1 MQEVFTEMPRKTT
14 AQAKNTTK
22 ITLPP
27 PPPPI
32 QVPKPNLAMTKE
44 DKEAYICKE
53 LQQEQNFPQELPVKD
68 TISKL
73 GLMWPRTYSLHH
85 EAIPLLLSYAKQGCL
100 VDCGEDWDM
109 TKIMAM
115 LERGPHISAKD
126 PQAITQ
132 LQAETKEKVKNNYA
146 RVVRFSDIRSNIPNL
161 LKISPVTM
169 IPHKSK
175 AFCCI
180 LDLSFELKVK
190 NGIIP
195 SVNSTTNKLAKPE
208 GMVQLGM
215 AVKRLATT
223 MADHFDL
230 ENPFIFSKL
239 DIKDGFWRMAVS
251 NEDAWNFCYVLPTHD
266 KIESINN
273 IELVVPNSLQMGW
286 CESPPFFCASTE
298 TARDVIATLIA
309 GDSLP
314 QHKFEHI
321 MLRDHLE
328 ANQGTPENDEPGNTT
343 TLVEVFVDD
352 FITATNNQSTKHLTH
367 VSRAMLHG
375 VHSIFPPPAITNHPG
390 EDPISQKKLANGEGA
405 LCTTKE
411 ILGWEVDGEAF
422 TIKLPTKKS
431 DTICT
436 TIRSILK
443 QQKISLNKFQQIAG
457 KLQHASFGM
466 TGGKGLFSPLQRAL
480 IGNPPFV
487 HLTPALKQT
496 LSYWRNIVRQ
506 IAKQPTSVLQLVME
520 LPSFIGYSDACKLGA
535 GGTWVSGMKH
545 INPFLWQVPW
555 PQDIKN
561 DMVSDDNP
569 KGHITINDLE
579 LAGLVLNWLALE
591 CTNIPL
597 KYEHVGTF
605 CDNTSA
611 VSWAYKMRSSASK
624 AAGQLLRILSLR
636 IHSKAASSI
645 TPLSIAGEDNDMA
658 DIISRAFKN
667 GKYFEAEHD
676 LFTYFNSHFPLPQ
689 NASWQE
695 CRIPNK
701 WISRVIACLRGEQ
714 LPMAWLQRLPKTGKN
729 TGIIGAPTP
738 PHATSAPSSTTSP
751 PPSNETS
758 SLQLSLQGSGQV
770 CMAEELR
777 SKFKASQMLSRPSPR
792 PSNWLEN

>member
-1 MQEVFTEMPRKTT
+1 
-14 AQAKNTTK
+14 
-22 ITLPP
+22 
-27 PPPPI
+27 
-32 QVPKPNLAMTKE
+32 MTKE
-44 DKEAYICKE
+44 DEEAYICKE
-53 LQQEQNFPQELPVKD
+53 LHQEHTFPQELPVKD
-68 TISKL
+68 TIGKL
-73 GLMWPRTYSLHH
+73 GLMWPRTYSLNHK
-85 EAIPLLLSYAKQGCL
+85 AIPLLLSYAKQGCP

-115 LERGPHISAKD
+115 LQRGPHISAND

-132 LQAETKEKVKNNYA
+132 LRKETEEKVKNNYA
-146 RVVRFSDIRSNIPNL
+146 RVVRFGDIRSNIPKL
-161 LKISPVTM
+161 LKISPVAM

-175 AFCCI
+175 AFRCI
-180 LDLSFELKVK
+180 LDLSFELRIK
-190 NGIIP
+190 NGVIP
-195 SVNSTTNKLAKPE
+195 SVNSTTNKKAKPE

-215 AVKRLATT
+215 AVKRLVAT
-223 MADHFDL
+223 MADNFDM
-230 ENPFIFSKL
+230 EQPFIFSKL

-251 NEDAWNFCYVLPTHD
+251 NENAWNFCYVLPSHD
-266 KIESINN
+266 TTTSIND

-298 TARDVIATLIA
+298 TARDVIATLID

-314 QHKFEHI
+314 KHEFEHI
-321 MLRDHLE
+321 MLADHLKSTQHSRME
-328 ANQGTPENDEPGNTT
+328 KDDQQTTT

-352 FITATNNQSTKHLTH
+352 FITATNNQSIRHLTH

-375 VHSIFPPPAITNHPG
+375 VHSIFPPPAITKHPG

-405 LCTTKE
+405 WCTTKE
-411 ILGWEVDGEAF
+411 ILGWEFDGEAF
-422 TIKLPTKKS
+422 TIKLPLKKS

-466 TGGKGLFSPLQRAL
+466 PGGKGLFSPLQRAL
-480 IGNPPFV
+480 IGNPPFIQ
-487 HLTPALKQT
+487 LTPALKQT
-496 LSYWRNIVRQ
+496 LSDWRNIVRQ

-535 GGTWVSGMKH
+535 GGTWVSGLKH

-555 PQDIKN
+555 PQDIQD

-569 KGHITINDLE
+569 KGRITINDLE

-591 CTNIPL
+591 CTDIPL
-597 KYEHVGTF
+597 RHEHVGTF

-645 TPLSIAGEDNDMA
+645 TPLSIAGDDNDMA
-658 DIISRAFKN
+658 DIVSRAFKN
-667 GKYFEAEHD
+667 GKYFEAENN
-676 LFTYFNSHFPLPQ
+676 LLTYFNSHFPLPQ

-695 CRIPNK
+695 CRIPK
-701 WISRVIACLRGEQ
+701 EWISRVIACLRGEQ

-729 TGIIGAPTP
+729 TGIIGVPTP
-738 PHATSAPSSTTSP
+738 LHATSVPSLTTSP
-751 PPSNETS
+751 PPSKEIS
-758 SLQLSLQGSGQV
+758 SSQLSLRGSGQV
-770 CMAEELR
+770 CTAEELR
-777 SKFKASQMLSRPSPR
+777 SKFKASRMRSRPSPR
-792 PSNWLEN
+792 PSNWLENRVPSTGKRASIN